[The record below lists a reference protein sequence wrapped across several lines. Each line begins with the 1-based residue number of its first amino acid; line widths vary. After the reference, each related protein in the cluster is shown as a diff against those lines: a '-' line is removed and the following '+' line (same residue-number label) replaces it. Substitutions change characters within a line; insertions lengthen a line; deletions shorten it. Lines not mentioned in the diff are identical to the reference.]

1 MASTT
6 RIVSIAVI
14 LAALAAGGYYTFGGK
29 GGQSPQ
35 QHGGM
40 PPPDVGVID
49 VKSADVPLTLAYAGR
64 VAGFRTVEIRS
75 MVSGTIMK
83 REYIEG
89 ARVRQGDV
97 LFRIDERPYKAAFD
111 RANAQLAQAKAT
123 SLQAEENF
131 KRIEEL
137 NAKQVATPKQL
148 EDARAA
154 RDQARAAIK
163 SAEADI
169 ETARLNL
176 EFTVVKAPVSGPTS
190 LLSPPEGSIAQ
201 AQQTVLTTITQ
212 LDPAYVNFSVTDA
225 EYREFRELSE
235 GRNKPLGDDDI
246 SVSVQFGDGTT
257 YPQNGKVIMSSQ
269 NVDLRTGTVQIRTVF
284 PNSDGVILP
293 GQFVRVTLKGIT
305 LPKAIVIPQQAV
317 SQGPQGTFVFAVNAQ
332 GAAEV
337 RPVKLDREIGTGW
350 VVREGLKEG
359 DKIIVDG
366 VMRVRPGAPVKASPY
381 QPKQNGAA
389 KAADA
394 KSADAKPADTKAAG
408 AKPEAKTAD
417 AKPADAKSA
426 DAKPASADAK
436 PNEAKK

>member
-14 LAALAAGGYYTFGGK
+14 LAAVAAGGYFTFGNK
-29 GGQSPQ
+29 GGPAPQ
-35 QHGGM
+35 KGAP
-40 PPPDVGVID
+40 PPPDVGVVD
-49 VKSADVPLTLAYAGR
+49 VTRVDVPLTLAYPGR

-83 REYIEG
+83 REYPEG
-89 ARVRQGDV
+89 ARVKQGDT
-97 LFRIDERPYKAAFD
+97 LFRIDPRPYQAAFD

-137 NAKQVATPKQL
+137 NVKQVATPKQL

-154 RDQARAAIK
+154 RDQARAAIQ
-163 SAEADI
+163 SVQADI

-201 AQQTVLTTITQ
+201 AQQTVLTNITQ
-212 LDPAYVNFSVTDA
+212 LDPAYVNFSITDA
-225 EYREFRELSE
+225 EFREFRELSE
-235 GRNKPLGDDDI
+235 GRDKPLGDNDI
-246 SVSVQFGDGTT
+246 SVTIQFGDGTT
-257 YPQNGKVIMSSQ
+257 YPQNGKIIMSSQ
-269 NVDLRTGTVQIRTVF
+269 NVDLRTGTVQIRSVF
-284 PNSDGVILP
+284 PNSDGSILP
-293 GQFVRVTLKGIT
+293 GQFVRLMVKGIT

-317 SQGPQGTFVFAVNAQ
+317 AQGPQGTFVFAVNSQ

-337 RPVKLDREIGTGW
+337 RPVKLDREVGTDW
-350 VVREGLKEG
+350 VVREGLKDG

-381 QPKQNGAA
+381 VPKQNGAA

-394 KSADAKPADTKAAG
+394 KPATGKPADAKAADAKPAAG
-408 AKPEAKTAD
+408 AD
-417 AKPADAKSA
+417 AKT
-426 DAKPASADAK
+426 
-436 PNEAKK
+436 NEAKK

>member
-14 LAALAAGGYYTFGGK
+14 LAAVAAGGYYAFGSRGPA
-29 GGQSPQ
+29 PQ
-35 QHGGM
+35 QKGAP
-40 PPPDVGVID
+40 PPPDVGV
-49 VKSADVPLTLAYAGR
+49 VEVTRADVPLTLAYAGR

-83 REYIEG
+83 REYVEG
-89 ARVRQGDV
+89 ARVKQGDV
-97 LFRIDERPYKAAFD
+97 LFRIDERPYQATFD
-111 RANAQLAQAKAT
+111 RANALLAQAKAT
-123 SLQAEENF
+123 SQQAEENF
-131 KRIEEL
+131 KRIDEL
-137 NAKQVATPKQL
+137 NVKQVATPKQL

-201 AQQTVLTTITQ
+201 AQQTILTTITQ

-225 EYREFRELSE
+225 EFREFRALSE
-235 GRNKPLGDDDI
+235 GRDKPLGDDDV
-246 SVSVQFGDGTT
+246 SVSIQFGDGTT
-257 YPQNGKVIMSSQ
+257 YPQTGKVIMSSQ
-269 NVDLRTGTVQIRTVF
+269 NVDLRTGTVQFRTVF
-284 PNSDGVILP
+284 PNRDGVILP
-293 GQFVRVTLKGIT
+293 GQFVRTAIKGIT
-305 LPKAIVIPQQAV
+305 LQKAILIPQQAV
-317 SQGPQGTFVFAVNAQ
+317 NQSPQGTFVFVVNAQ

-337 RPVKLDREIGTGW
+337 RPVKLDREVGTNW
-350 VVREGLKEG
+350 VVRDGLKEG

-381 QPKQNGAA
+381 QPKQASAAAGPAGA

-394 KSADAKPADTKAAG
+394 KAADAKA
-408 AKPEAKTAD
+408 AD
-417 AKPADAKSA
+417 AKPADAKA
-426 DAKPASADAK
+426 TDAKASDTKAAPGGDAK